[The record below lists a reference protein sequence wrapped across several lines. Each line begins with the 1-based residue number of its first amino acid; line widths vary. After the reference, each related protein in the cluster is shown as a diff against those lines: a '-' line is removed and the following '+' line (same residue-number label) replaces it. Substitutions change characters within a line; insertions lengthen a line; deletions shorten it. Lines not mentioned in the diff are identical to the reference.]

1 MPYSVTYDE
10 ETDCI
15 FVSVNGELN
24 LSLFN
29 SMAPEVAQLLKK
41 HACKQVLND
50 LRHTTL
56 EQSVLS
62 IYSMPEQALKAGVCR
77 TIKRALVVN
86 GAFSEFRF
94 LETVFINQGNIVKM
108 FNSIDD
114 AKGWL
119 FDEEKS

>member
-1 MPYSVTYDE
+1 
-10 ETDCI
+10 
-15 FVSVNGELN
+15 
-24 LSLFN
+24 
-29 SMAPEVAQLLKK
+29 
-41 HACKQVLND
+41 
-50 LRHTTL
+50 
-56 EQSVLS
+56 
-62 IYSMPEQALKAGVCR
+62 MPEQALKAGVCR